1 MVTAPDSPKL
11 LSGNSRP
18 YFVEEPAK
26 RDARLKALF
35 SALANSETGFLDTE
49 SVLKGIQ
56 SLTYQLPAQKRNE
69 IVRKLVEKCDTSKDG
84 VVDFDEFQAYVV
96 EKEEELWNLFEQI
109 DRSGDQVLQREEV
122 KSALRKGGVAAS
134 DKEVDQ
140 FVQAMDQDGDGQIDF
155 AEWRDYLLV
164 SRVFTSVLE
173 FSVNAILSATR
184 PPLNSI
190 RNFSFCRKRPPV
202 SSKYFDTTIPP
213 HSSIKMQTL
222 LFHLPMRRR
231 STP

>member
-1 MVTAPDSPKL
+1 MVTAPDSPKS

-18 YFVEEPAK
+18 YFVEEPEK

-96 EKEEELWNLFEQI
+96 EKEEELWHLFEQI

-164 SRVFTSVLE
+164 SRVFHIRSWVFGKRNTISGH
-173 FSVNAILSATR
+173 
-184 PPLNSI
+184 PLNSI
-190 RNFSFCRKRPPV
+190 RNFSFCRKKPQV